1 MPLFLIAEL
10 PSAACPV
17 SREATTVPWADS
29 PAMFADLTGD
39 STPAFDFT
47 PIQQFSISLSRFHV
61 FEDRETRLPI
71 CPGTPLF
78 ISKPEFL
85 YSVRDEIELGDIRLS
100 NYVPTNPRVIVPPIR
115 RYPPADPSNTLSWNL
130 PREFHFPR
138 RD

>member
-17 SREATTVPWADS
+17 SREVTTLPWAGS

-47 PIQQFSISLSRFHV
+47 PIQEFSISLSRFHV
-61 FEDRETRLPI
+61 FEDQETRLPI
-71 CPGTPLF
+71 CPGTPLL

-85 YSVRDEIELGDIRLS
+85 YKVRDEIDLGDITLL
-100 NYVPTNPRVIVPPIR
+100 NYVPTYPRVIVPPVQ
-115 RYPPADPSNTLSWNL
+115 RYAPGATSNTLSWNL
-130 PREFHFPR
+130 RSGFLQG